1 MVYKKHNFLWLIGV
15 PYLRYVYIYIW
26 WMKKNS
32 IKKISNQKLFFSF
45 CRDKKN
51 EKKLNKKDLVL
62 IKR

>member
-1 MVYKKHNFLWLIGV
+1 MINWSPLFKVCIYLYMMNEKKFN
-15 PYLRYVYIYIW
+15 
-26 WMKKNS
+26 
-32 IKKISNQKLFFSF
+32 KKISNQKLFFSF